1 MTAQQVLDSCQQL
14 YEKHKLITYPRS
26 DCRYLPKEHL
36 KQVKAVSQAVAVN
49 EPELAL
55 AAQQADTALIS
66 RAWNDGKVDAHHAII
81 PTEKRMP
88 AGRLSVAEQ
97 RLYQMIARQYL
108 AQFYPPFCYR
118 DTLAEVTIAGGCF
131 VAKARVE
138 RSAGW
143 KKLFRQHNSGDKV
156 ALTADEAGV
165 DRDVAKL
172 AFKDNAIDMIDAWI
186 DSIDMEL
193 AHRLPAEKLAAMK
206 IRDRIT
212 ALLATRL
219 EIMAPD
225 RESLRR
231 AMAIMAMPQNLVR
244 SAKIGWRSADRMW
257 RLAGDTASDF
267 NHYTKRMTLSAV
279 YASTLSVFVNDDSD
293 NFADARAF
301 LDRRIDNVMQ
311 FEKVKFQAKQ
321 RQEYVPSLSR
331 FIGRLRYPAR

>member
-1 MTAQQVLDSCQQL
+1 MSINPLPADPTLD
-14 YEKHKLITYPRS
+14 EVR
-26 DCRYLPKEHL
+26 
-36 KQVKAVSQAVAVN
+36 A
-49 EPELAL
+49 AL
-55 AAQQADTALIS
+55 API
-66 RAWNDGKVDAHHAII
+66 
-81 PTEKRMP
+81 
-88 AGRLSVAEQ
+88 
-97 RLYQMIARQYL
+97 IARN
-108 AQFYPPFCYR
+108 
-118 DTLAEVTIAGGCF
+118 AGF
-131 VAKARVE
+131 D
-138 RSAGW
+138 GW
-143 KKLFRQHNSGDKV
+143 SDAAVH
-156 ALTADEAGV
+156 AAADEAGV

-186 DSIDMEL
+186 DSIDLEL

>member
-1 MTAQQVLDSCQQL
+1 MSISPLPADPTLD
-14 YEKHKLITYPRS
+14 EVR
-26 DCRYLPKEHL
+26 
-36 KQVKAVSQAVAVN
+36 A
-49 EPELAL
+49 AL
-55 AAQQADTALIS
+55 API
-66 RAWNDGKVDAHHAII
+66 
-81 PTEKRMP
+81 
-88 AGRLSVAEQ
+88 
-97 RLYQMIARQYL
+97 IARN
-108 AQFYPPFCYR
+108 
-118 DTLAEVTIAGGCF
+118 AGF
-131 VAKARVE
+131 D
-138 RSAGW
+138 GW
-143 KKLFRQHNSGDKV
+143 SDAAVH
-156 ALTADEAGV
+156 AAADEAGV
-165 DRDVAKL
+165 DDDVAKL

-279 YASTLSVFVNDDSD
+279 YASTLSVFVNDESD

-321 RQEYVPSLSR
+321 RQEYVPSL
-331 FIGRLRYPAR
+331 

>member
-1 MTAQQVLDSCQQL
+1 MSTNPLPADPTLD
-14 YEKHKLITYPRS
+14 EIR
-26 DCRYLPKEHL
+26 
-36 KQVKAVSQAVAVN
+36 A
-49 EPELAL
+49 AL
-55 AAQQADTALIS
+55 API
-66 RAWNDGKVDAHHAII
+66 
-81 PTEKRMP
+81 
-88 AGRLSVAEQ
+88 
-97 RLYQMIARQYL
+97 IARN
-108 AQFYPPFCYR
+108 
-118 DTLAEVTIAGGCF
+118 AGF
-131 VAKARVE
+131 D
-138 RSAGW
+138 GW
-143 KKLFRQHNSGDKV
+143 SDAAVH
-156 ALTADEAGV
+156 AAADETGV
-165 DRDVAKL
+165 DRDIAKL

-186 DSIDMEL
+186 ESIDLEL
-193 AHRLPAEKLAAMK
+193 AHRLPAEKLGAMK

-311 FEKVKFQAKQ
+311 FEKVKYQAKQ

>member
-1 MTAQQVLDSCQQL
+1 MSISPLPADPTLD
-14 YEKHKLITYPRS
+14 EVR
-26 DCRYLPKEHL
+26 
-36 KQVKAVSQAVAVN
+36 A
-49 EPELAL
+49 AL
-55 AAQQADTALIS
+55 API
-66 RAWNDGKVDAHHAII
+66 
-81 PTEKRMP
+81 
-88 AGRLSVAEQ
+88 
-97 RLYQMIARQYL
+97 IARN
-108 AQFYPPFCYR
+108 
-118 DTLAEVTIAGGCF
+118 AGF
-131 VAKARVE
+131 D
-138 RSAGW
+138 GW
-143 KKLFRQHNSGDKV
+143 SDAAVH
-156 ALTADEAGV
+156 AAADEAGV

-279 YASTLSVFVNDDSD
+279 YASTLSVFVNDNSD

>member
-1 MTAQQVLDSCQQL
+1 MSISPLPADPTLD
-14 YEKHKLITYPRS
+14 EIR
-26 DCRYLPKEHL
+26 
-36 KQVKAVSQAVAVN
+36 A
-49 EPELAL
+49 AL
-55 AAQQADTALIS
+55 API
-66 RAWNDGKVDAHHAII
+66 
-81 PTEKRMP
+81 
-88 AGRLSVAEQ
+88 
-97 RLYQMIARQYL
+97 IARN
-108 AQFYPPFCYR
+108 
-118 DTLAEVTIAGGCF
+118 AGF
-131 VAKARVE
+131 D
-138 RSAGW
+138 GW
-143 KKLFRQHNSGDKV
+143 SDAAVH
-156 ALTADEAGV
+156 AAADEAGV

>member
-1 MTAQQVLDSCQQL
+1 MSINPLPADPTLD
-14 YEKHKLITYPRS
+14 EVR
-26 DCRYLPKEHL
+26 
-36 KQVKAVSQAVAVN
+36 A
-49 EPELAL
+49 AL
-55 AAQQADTALIS
+55 A
-66 RAWNDGKVDAHHAII
+66 
-81 PTEKRMP
+81 P
-88 AGRLSVAEQ
+88 
-97 RLYQMIARQYL
+97 MIARN
-108 AQFYPPFCYR
+108 
-118 DTLAEVTIAGGCF
+118 AGF
-131 VAKARVE
+131 D
-138 RSAGW
+138 GW
-143 KKLFRQHNSGDKV
+143 SDAAVH
-156 ALTADEAGV
+156 AAADEAGV

>member
-1 MTAQQVLDSCQQL
+1 MSITPLPADPTLD
-14 YEKHKLITYPRS
+14 EVR
-26 DCRYLPKEHL
+26 
-36 KQVKAVSQAVAVN
+36 A
-49 EPELAL
+49 AL
-55 AAQQADTALIS
+55 API
-66 RAWNDGKVDAHHAII
+66 
-81 PTEKRMP
+81 
-88 AGRLSVAEQ
+88 
-97 RLYQMIARQYL
+97 IARN
-108 AQFYPPFCYR
+108 
-118 DTLAEVTIAGGCF
+118 AGF
-131 VAKARVE
+131 D
-138 RSAGW
+138 GW
-143 KKLFRQHNSGDKV
+143 SDAAVH
-156 ALTADEAGV
+156 AAADEAGV

-219 EIMAPD
+219 DIMAPD

-257 RLAGDTASDF
+257 RLAGDSASDF

>member
-1 MTAQQVLDSCQQL
+1 MSISPLPADPTLD
-14 YEKHKLITYPRS
+14 EVR
-26 DCRYLPKEHL
+26 
-36 KQVKAVSQAVAVN
+36 A
-49 EPELAL
+49 AL
-55 AAQQADTALIS
+55 API
-66 RAWNDGKVDAHHAII
+66 
-81 PTEKRMP
+81 
-88 AGRLSVAEQ
+88 
-97 RLYQMIARQYL
+97 IARN
-108 AQFYPPFCYR
+108 
-118 DTLAEVTIAGGCF
+118 AGF
-131 VAKARVE
+131 D
-138 RSAGW
+138 GW
-143 KKLFRQHNSGDKV
+143 CDAAVH
-156 ALTADEAGV
+156 AAADEAGV

>member
-1 MTAQQVLDSCQQL
+1 MSISPLPADPTLD
-14 YEKHKLITYPRS
+14 EVR
-26 DCRYLPKEHL
+26 
-36 KQVKAVSQAVAVN
+36 A
-49 EPELAL
+49 AL
-55 AAQQADTALIS
+55 API
-66 RAWNDGKVDAHHAII
+66 
-81 PTEKRMP
+81 
-88 AGRLSVAEQ
+88 
-97 RLYQMIARQYL
+97 IARN
-108 AQFYPPFCYR
+108 
-118 DTLAEVTIAGGCF
+118 AGF
-131 VAKARVE
+131 D
-138 RSAGW
+138 GW
-143 KKLFRQHNSGDKV
+143 SDAAVH
-156 ALTADEAGV
+156 AAADEAGV

-186 DSIDMEL
+186 DSIDLEL

-293 NFADARAF
+293 NFADALAF